1 MTTDKKEKG
10 ECKQMKGFTP
20 IRTVRFIASLIAI
33 FGMILFAFE
42 RILTMVYGI
51 AANAVRTG
59 NGLTD
64 SFMVRFA
71 SENFS
76 GVKKLLGILDQVKDL
91 LPLANKGLLVLFVVS
106 VTLMVIAAF
115 GLTFPRQFG
124 HVLVAMK
131 LLKWQGGL
139 ASVTSVASDA
149 PHPVISGKGVSKK
162 FKSVSKGIKR
172 LWGKIVAWCKKMVAT
187 LKKLQPKYW
196 IFIGCALAFVLVLV
210 FGVRGCS
217 NVGLFTS
224 TQSLTDELTQQ
235 TLFYIKAQKSYF
247 AKNSKI
253 GGPKALQMPDS
264 LTTSYFTYNVNGS
277 RFAATLNKN
286 FKDCPAGS
294 KWSVSA
300 STKGFFTVDLV
311 LYRQAPKDTNCTI
324 IAPNFK
330 NIGRK

>member
-1 MTTDKKEKG
+1 
-10 ECKQMKGFTP
+10 MKSFTP

-42 RILTMVYGI
+42 RVLTMVYGI

-76 GVKKLLGILDQVKDL
+76 GVKKLLGVLDQVKDL
-91 LPLANKGLLVLFVVS
+91 LPLANKGLLVLFIVS

-139 ASVTSVASDA
+139 AAVTSVASDA
-149 PHPVISGKGVSKK
+149 PHPVISGNGVSKK

-172 LWGKIVAWCKKMVAT
+172 LWGKIVAWCKKAVAAI
-187 LKKLQPKYW
+187 KKVQVKYW
-196 IFIGCALAFVLVLV
+196 IFIGCSIVFILVLV

-217 NVGLFTS
+217 TVSVFGG
-224 TQSLTDELTQQ
+224 SLAVTDELTEQA
-235 TLFYIKAQKSYF
+235 LFYIRAQKSYF
-247 AKNSKI
+247 AKNKAI

-264 LTTSYFTYNVNGS
+264 LTTDYFTYRVNAS
-277 RFAATLNKN
+277 RFTATLNKDV
-286 FKDCPAGS
+286 KDCPAGS
-294 KWSVSA
+294 RWSVSA
-300 STKGFFTVDLV
+300 KTEGFFTVDLK
-311 LYRQAPKDTNCTI
+311 LYRSLPKDTNCVFI
-324 IAPNFK
+324 QPEFK
-330 NIGRK
+330 NLGRK

>member
-1 MTTDKKEKG
+1 
-10 ECKQMKGFTP
+10 MKGFTP
-20 IRTVRFIASLIAI
+20 IRTVRFIASLIAF

-42 RILTMVYGI
+42 RVLTAVYRI
-51 AANAVRTG
+51 AGNAVRTG

-76 GVKKLLGILDQVKDL
+76 GVKKLLGILDQVKEL
-91 LPLANKGLLVLFVVS
+91 LPLANKGLLVLFIVS

-131 LLKWQGGL
+131 FLKWQGGL
-139 ASVTSVASDA
+139 AAVASVASDA
-149 PHPVISGKGVSKK
+149 PHPVVSGKGVSKK
-162 FKSVSKGIKR
+162 FNRMSKGIKR
-172 LWGKIVAWCKKMVAT
+172 LWGKTVAWCKKMFAT
-187 LKKLQPKYW
+187 LKKLQLKYW
-196 IFIGCALAFVLVLV
+196 IFIVAAIVFVLILV

-217 NVGLFTS
+217 TVSVFGGPQAVTDD
-224 TQSLTDELTQQ
+224 LTEQA
-235 TLFYIKAQKSYF
+235 LFYIKAQKAYF
-247 AKNSKI
+247 AKNKAV
-253 GGPKALQMPDS
+253 GGPKSLQLPDS
-264 LTTSYFTYNVNGS
+264 LMTDHFTYRVSGS
-277 RFAATLNKN
+277 RFTATLNKDV
-286 FKDCPAGS
+286 KDCPAGS

-324 IAPNFK
+324 IAPDFK

>member
-1 MTTDKKEKG
+1 
-10 ECKQMKGFTP
+10 
-20 IRTVRFIASLIAI
+20 
-33 FGMILFAFE
+33 
-42 RILTMVYGI
+42 
-51 AANAVRTG
+51 
-59 NGLTD
+59 
-64 SFMVRFA
+64 
-71 SENFS
+71 
-76 GVKKLLGILDQVKDL
+76 L
-91 LPLANKGLLVLFVVS
+91 LPLANKGLLVLFIVS

-139 ASVTSVASDA
+139 AAVASVASEA

-162 FKSVSKGIKR
+162 LKSIPKGIKK
-172 LWGKIVAWCKKMVAT
+172 LWSKIVAGCKKFFAT
-187 LKKLQPKYW
+187 LKKIQLKYW

-217 NVGLFTS
+217 NGVLFTS

-264 LTTSYFTYNVNGS
+264 LTTSYFTYNVTGS

-286 FKDCPAGS
+286 VKDCPAGS

>member
-1 MTTDKKEKG
+1 
-10 ECKQMKGFTP
+10 MKSFTP

-42 RILTMVYGI
+42 RVLTMVYGI

-76 GVKKLLGILDQVKDL
+76 GVKKLLGVLDQVKDL
-91 LPLANKGLLVLFVVS
+91 LPLANKGLLVLFIVS

-139 ASVTSVASDA
+139 AAVTSAASDA

-172 LWGKIVAWCKKMVAT
+172 LWGKIVAWCKKAIAAI
-187 LKKLQPKYW
+187 KKVQVKYW
-196 IFIGCALAFVLVLV
+196 IFIGCSIVFILVLV

-217 NVGLFTS
+217 TVSVFGGS
-224 TQSLTDELTQQ
+224 QAVTDELTEQA
-235 TLFYIKAQKSYF
+235 LFYIRAQKSYF
-247 AKNSKI
+247 AKNKAI

-264 LTTSYFTYNVNGS
+264 LTTDYF
-277 RFAATLNKN
+277 
-286 FKDCPAGS
+286 
-294 KWSVSA
+294 
-300 STKGFFTVDLV
+300 
-311 LYRQAPKDTNCTI
+311 
-324 IAPNFK
+324 
-330 NIGRK
+330 